1 MGKLNQGAFQGF
13 IGKTGGLVG
22 KRYQGK
28 YIISAYQ
35 PIVKNP
41 KSEKQTSQRDNFA
54 AAIKYVR
61 DTFNK
66 EITNA
71 NWKAFSGGLTGR
83 ASTIQAILSVITF
96 YNRYLPNQFSPKAP
110 PQLLSGMVSR
120 GSNPRPDLIG
130 NWIKQASPATGY
142 AINDALGAY
151 EPGVKYF
158 GSNVPLGNFKC
169 HVDYSSIVNGAVQW
183 NTVEGEAF
191 SDLILQDKSTIAD
204 LVVGKNY
211 GIRQTAAELG
221 DGWNYI
227 YKFNDAQVFPVVP
240 ATVSKTVYQG
250 EDGNLTGGKWKDSQ
264 FIVSLIFDNNTAINS
279 EVANNTIVY
288 TPAP

>member
-1 MGKLNQGAFQGF
+1 MGRLNQGAFQGF

-35 PIVKNP
+35 PLVKNP
-41 KSEKQTSQRDNFA
+41 KSEKQVSQRSNFA

-61 DTFNK
+61 DTYKK

-96 YNRYLPNQFSPKAP
+96 YNRYLPVQFSPKAP
-110 PQLLSGMVSR
+110 PQLSSGMVSR

-130 NWIKQASPATGY
+130 NWIKQAAPETGY
-142 AINDALGAY
+142 AINDAGGAY
-151 EPGVKYF
+151 QPGVTYF
-158 GSNVPLGNFKC
+158 GSDVPMGNFKC

-183 NTVEGEAF
+183 NIVEGEAF
-191 SDLILQDKSTIAD
+191 SELQLQDKSTIVG

-211 GIRQTAAELG
+211 GFKKALEEVG

-227 YKFNDAQVFPVVP
+227 YRFHDAQVFPVVP
-240 ATVSKTVYQG
+240 KEVDKVVYEG
-250 EDGNLTGGKWKDSQ
+250 EDGNATGGKWKDSQ
-264 FIVSLIFDNNTAINS
+264 FLVSLIFDDNTAINS
-279 EVANNTIVY
+279 EVGNDTIIY
-288 TPAP
+288 APAH

>member
-28 YIISAYQ
+28 YVISAYQ

-61 DTFNK
+61 DTYKK

-96 YNRYLPNQFSPKAP
+96 YNRYLPNQFSPKGP
-110 PQLLSGMVSR
+110 HQLSSGMVSR
-120 GSNPRPDLIG
+120 GSNPRPDLIA
-130 NWIKQASPATGY
+130 NWVKQSSPAGY
-142 AINDALGAY
+142 AINDAGGSY
-151 EPGVKYF
+151 EPGITYF
-158 GSNVPLGNFKC
+158 GSDVPMGNFKC
-169 HVDYSSIVNGAVQW
+169 HVDYSTIVNGAVQW
-183 NTVEGEAF
+183 NNVEGEAF
-191 SDLILQDKSTIAD
+191 SELQLQDKSTID
-204 LVVGKNY
+204 GLVVGKNY
-211 GIRQTAAELG
+211 GFKKALEEVG

-227 YKFNDAQVFPVVP
+227 YMFHDAQVFPIVP
-240 ATVSKTVYQG
+240 ETVNKTVYQG
-250 EDGNLTGGKWKDSQ
+250 EDGNLTGGKWRDSQ

-279 EVANNTIVY
+279 EVANDTIVY
-288 TPAP
+288 IPAP

>member
-28 YIISAYQ
+28 YVISAYQ

-41 KSEKQTSQRDNFA
+41 QSGKQTSQRDNFA

-61 DTFNK
+61 DTYKK

-110 PQLLSGMVSR
+110 HQLSSGMVSR
-120 GSNPRPDLIG
+120 GSNPRPDLIA
-130 NWIKQASPATGY
+130 NWVKQSSPAGY
-142 AINDALGAY
+142 AINDAGGSY
-151 EPGVKYF
+151 QPGITYF
-158 GSNVPLGNFKC
+158 GSDVPMGNFKC
-169 HVDYSSIVNGAVQW
+169 HVDYSTIVNGAVQW
-183 NTVEGEAF
+183 NNVEGEAF
-191 SDLILQDKSTIAD
+191 SELQLQDKSTIVG

-211 GIRQTAAELG
+211 GFKKSIEEVG

-227 YKFNDAQVFPVVP
+227 YRFRDDQVFPVVP
-240 ATVSKTVYQG
+240 ETVNKIVYQG

-279 EVANNTIVY
+279 EVANDTIIYV
-288 TPAP
+288 PAS

>member
-1 MGKLNQGAFQGF
+1 MGRLNQGAFQGF

-22 KRYQGK
+22 KRYQGQ
-28 YIISAYQ
+28 YVISAYQ
-35 PIVKNP
+35 PVVKNP
-41 KSEKQTSQRDNFA
+41 KSEKQTSQRDNFT

-61 DTFNK
+61 DTYQK

-71 NWKAFSGGLTGR
+71 NWRAFSGGLTGR

-96 YNRYLPNQFSPKAP
+96 YNRYLPVQFSPKAP
-110 PQLLSGMVSR
+110 PQLSSGMISR

-130 NWIKQASPATGY
+130 NWVKQVAPETGY
-142 AINDALGAY
+142 AINDALGSY
-151 EPGVKYF
+151 EPGVKF
-158 GSNVPLGNFKC
+158 IGSDVPLGNFKC

-183 NTVEGEAF
+183 DVAEGSAF
-191 SDLILQDKSTIAD
+191 SDLILQDKSKIAG
-204 LVVGKNY
+204 LVVGKYY

-227 YKFNDAQVFPVVP
+227 YKFTDTDVFPVVP
-240 ATVSKTVYQG
+240 ATVSKVVYQG

-264 FIVSLIFDNNTAINS
+264 FLVSLIFDNNTAINS
-279 EVANNTIVY
+279 EVGNEAILYV
-288 TPAP
+288 PAP